1 MIHDVNVA
9 RREPPSHTFLL
20 RIWIE
25 DMPEESGKLV
35 WRGSIAYLPADDR
48 GYVQS
53 FDDIAD
59 FIRRHVGWPEHVG
72 GFPEPGSGR

>member
-1 MIHDVNVA
+1 
-9 RREPPSHTFLL
+9 
-20 RIWIE
+20 
-25 DMPEESGKLV
+25 MPEESGKLV